1 MAKAKKK
8 KKQSRKA
15 GSVMGRS
22 DIPYAERLKMQHDSN
37 IVANRNHSA
46 QITMFCFSVALHKH
60 EGIGYKRLVK
70 YSLSFK
76 KNLDDMYKDI
86 EHGMDQARRR
96 LAQHGIEISGD
107 LYSIA
112 IPGGTAK
119 DQQIAD
125 HRVQASQIAQIVATI
140 TINDE
145 FKLGEPKLRRIQEEV
160 NALSAR
166 YAKEGE
172 GFLLEEMQKIGF
184 PIIDRKV
191 TAFLDDDGTPV
202 TANRAAKEAV
212 PCTQQME
219 AR

>member
-1 MAKAKKK
+1 MAKTKKK
-8 KKQSRKA
+8 HTHNKSIM
-15 GSVMGRS
+15 SRS
-22 DIPYAERLKMQHDSN
+22 DIPYSQRLKMQHNSN

-46 QITMFCFSVALHKH
+46 QITMFCFSVAPHKH

-119 DQQIAD
+119 DQQLAD
-125 HRVQASQIAQIVATI
+125 HMVQASQIAQIVATI

-184 PIIDRKV
+184 PTIDGKV
-191 TAFLDDDGTPV
+191 TAFLDNDGKPV
-202 TANRAAKEAV
+202 TASRAIKEGYLDGK
-212 PCTQQME
+212 
-219 AR
+219 